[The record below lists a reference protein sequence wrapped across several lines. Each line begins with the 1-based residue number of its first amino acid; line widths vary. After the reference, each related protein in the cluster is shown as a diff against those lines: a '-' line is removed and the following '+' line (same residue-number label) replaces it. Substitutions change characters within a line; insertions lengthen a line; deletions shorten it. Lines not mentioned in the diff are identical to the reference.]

1 VYRPVLEGLCTLN
14 ELRTVYS
21 LSDLHDFHEAL
32 NLKLEAE
39 HLSNE
44 EANRKK

>member
-1 VYRPVLEGLCTLN
+1 MFVYRPIIDKLCTLN

-21 LSDLHDFHEAL
+21 LRDLHDFHEAL

-39 HLSNE
+39 YQ
-44 EANRKK
+44 ANRERG